1 VVVDAT
7 FSVPKL
13 TLAALS
19 VNVGVD
25 APRLIVALFDVP
37 AVFAVNVAVCA
48 ALTAEVVAEKLALV
62 APRSAI
68 MTEAGTA
75 TAAELLDK
83 PTDCPPVGAAAFSVT
98 VQLSVAAPVSEALA
112 QLRLLSTA
120 CPVPFSAMVE
130 LVPVE
135 ELLVRVT
142 VPLAAPDAVGSKP
155 IISVAVWPALRVNGK
170 VAPESVNP
178 VPLIDP
184 ALTVTE
190 AVPDEVRVTD

>member
-1 VVVDAT
+1 MVVDAT

-62 APRSAI
+62 APAAI